1 MLNMIKGTEDG
12 LKIHRNEEGIA
23 LVTSLLILLSLTP
36 IRVTATTNTAIDS
49 RISGND
55 FRSHQRFY
63 ASEGAVDFARAS
75 LPALIDGNVTD
86 PVGTPI
92 ISMNALLNYAENNNN
107 DITPLLNQLYGVAD
121 INDISNNFFNPD
133 PANMSFEVHLRDN
146 DAGNPNE
153 NNNLRVDQDGI
164 VILTAKLSVWNGQ
177 SRSPATDETE
187 LQVTRIVL
195 DHGGVVNLIDPDLFV
210 TVTMDDTKNEIDGDP
225 IAGISTTDELIS
237 ITMGASDSINSVDAS
252 HAVKPSLAD
261 MSLVR
266 DMLVDGLTPHLKGGD
281 STAPIVI
288 DDIVMNNLGIDPNDP
303 TTVFYLRGYFEL
315 VDDYKGTIVIED
327 NKSEAGDF
335 SIGLKITGSTNVE
348 GLIMLL
354 PVDRGSV
361 SDCSNADVEI
371 KVLDHSNIDGVV
383 FASSQPN
390 GGGINLSMTNKS
402 KITYDASVLQNTG
415 VIGKF
420 VPVQWSYMP

>member
-1 MLNMIKGTEDG
+1 MIKGAEDG

-23 LVTSLLILLSLTP
+23 LVTSLLILLSLTL
-36 IRVTATTNTAIDS
+36 IGVTATTNTAIDT

-63 ASEGAVDFARAS
+63 ASEGAVDFAMAS

-86 PVGTPI
+86 PSGTPI
-92 ISMNALLNYAENNNN
+92 ISMNDLLNYAENNNS
-107 DITPLLNQLYGVAD
+107 DITPLLNQLYNVAD
-121 INDISNNFFNPD
+121 VNISFFNPD
-133 PANMSFEVHLRDN
+133 PASFSLVVHLRDN

-177 SRSPATDETE
+177 TRSPATNETE
-187 LQVTRIVL
+187 LEVTRIVL
-195 DHGGVVNLIDPDLFV
+195 DHGGVVNLINPDLSV
-210 TVTMDDTKNEIDGDP
+210 NVTMDDDINKIDGDP

-237 ITMGASDSINSVDAS
+237 ITMGASDNINSVVANHS
-252 HAVKPSLAD
+252 VKPSLAD

-266 DMLVDGLTPHLKGGD
+266 DMLVNGLTPHLEGGD
-281 STAPIVI
+281 STTPIVI
-288 DDIVMNNLGIDPNDP
+288 DNVVMNNLGIDPNDP
-303 TTVFYLRGYFEL
+303 HTILYLRGYFEL
-315 VDDYKGTIVIED
+315 IDNYNGTIVIED
-327 NKSEAGDF
+327 YKSPSGDF
-335 SIGLKITGSTNVE
+335 SIGLMVTSHAEVK

-371 KVLDHSNIDGVV
+371 KVLEQAKIDGVV

-390 GGGINLSMTNKS
+390 GGDINLSMTNKS
-402 KITYDASVLQNTG
+402 SITYDASVLQNTG